1 MRFLKF
7 LLLLSFIALPLTA
20 SADYKTIDELAK
32 AYSDET
38 CKTCHAKAYD
48 EWKTSFHSQSVV
60 HSVGGI
66 RNFIKV
72 GLEKEWNKPVTKEHV
87 MRCMFCHAPVLKD
100 ASEPLI
106 KEVANLIVTAV
117 DGKHSAKKEEL
128 KKELAKLDDK
138 STDRKD
144 EINKT
149 LARLNDEDDAK
160 KAAAKK
166 ELSKLNVNCITCHNL
181 NASMEKNLK
190 GAPKPGVWYG
200 PTGKATPDH
209 PTEKSSTMSTAMYCG
224 QCHGNHVPPDGDTI
238 LCNTLYMSYENGYK
252 ANGGT
257 ETCQDCH
264 MRKNNRGHSFPGAYQ
279 GEMVKEG
286 ILLDAQVAG
295 IKLHPGKWIPTAIVN
310 VGLIN
315 KAGHRIPDG

>member
-7 LLLLSFIALPLTA
+7 LLLLSFIALPLAA

-48 EWKTSFHSQSVV
+48 EWRTSFHSQSVV
-60 HSVGGI
+60 HSMGGI

-72 GLEKEWNKPVTKEHV
+72 GLEKEWNKPVTKEHM
-87 MRCMFCHAPVLKD
+87 MRCMSCHAPALKE
-100 ASEPLI
+100 ASESLA
-106 KEVANLIVTAV
+106 KEVAGLIVTAV
-117 DGKHSAKKEEL
+117 DEK
-128 KKELAKLDDK
+128 
-138 STDRKD
+138 
-144 EINKT
+144 
-149 LARLNDEDDAK
+149 DDAK

-166 ELSKLNVNCITCHNL
+166 ELAKLNVNCITCHNTKVVL
-181 NASMEKNLK
+181 EKNLK
-190 GAPKPGVWYG
+190 GEPKKGVYYG
-200 PTGKATPDH
+200 PTGKKSPAH
-209 PTEKSSTMSTAMYCG
+209 GTEKAASLSSSAYCG
-224 QCHGNHVPPDGDTI
+224 QCHGNHTPNDKDTI
-238 LCNTLYMSYENGYK
+238 VCNTLYGSYENGYK

-279 GEMVKEG
+279 AEMVKEG
-286 ILLDAQVAG
+286 ILLDAQVTG